1 MYPISMVFLCP
12 IRKAHKN
19 SIGATATANIPN
31 PSASGSNTAAIM
43 KAGMVARAKI
53 RVAPTATG
61 TAGAIV
67 ASRAVATAPRTA
79 AVDPYAQ
86 FVRIQKLLTRKTA
99 SAARRPVQ
107 SAATGSL
114 E

>member
-1 MYPISMVFLCP
+1 
-12 IRKAHKN
+12 
-19 SIGATATANIPN
+19 
-31 PSASGSNTAAIM
+31 
-43 KAGMVARAKI
+43 MVARAKI
-53 RVAPTATG
+53 RVAPTAIG

-79 AVDPYAQ
+79 AVDPCAQ
-86 FVRIQKLLTRKTA
+86 LVRIQKLLTTKTA
-99 SAARRPVQ
+99 RAARSPVQ